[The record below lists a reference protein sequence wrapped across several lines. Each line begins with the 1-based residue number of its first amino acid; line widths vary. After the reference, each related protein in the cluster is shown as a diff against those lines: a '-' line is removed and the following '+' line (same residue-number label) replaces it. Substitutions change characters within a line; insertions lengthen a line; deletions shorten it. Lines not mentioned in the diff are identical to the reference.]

1 MPASFPARRLTGHSG
16 DGESQGLDMDTVLV
30 TGGAGYIG
38 SHAVLALRAAG
49 RAAVVLDDLST
60 GDRKLVPADV
70 PLIVGDIADGEQTAS
85 LLHDYHI
92 GTVMHFAGSII
103 VPESVADPLKYY
115 RNNTAASRSLIETC
129 IKAGVGHFI
138 FSSTAAIYGNPPTR
152 IVTEQTPTAP
162 VSPYGWSK
170 LMTEQMLADVAAAHP
185 AFRYIALRYFNVA
198 GADPDG
204 RAGQVTPNATH
215 LIKLACETALGRRE
229 ALNIFGSDYP
239 TPDGTCIRDYIHV
252 SDLADAHICALDHL
266 EKGGDSLVLNCG
278 YGRGYSVRQ
287 VAEAVDRAAGKP
299 LRKLEAPRRAG
310 DPIELV
316 ADSTRL
322 RDLLGWHPRLDD
334 LDLIVRHALEWEERK
349 GVPVQ
354 IPACFRALAI

>member
-1 MPASFPARRLTGHSG
+1 
-16 DGESQGLDMDTVLV
+16 MDTVLV

-49 RAAVVLDDLST
+49 RSVVVLDDLST
-60 GDRKLVPADV
+60 GDRNLIPADV
-70 PLIVGDIADGEQTAS
+70 PLIVGDVADGAQTAI
-85 LLHDYHI
+85 LLRDHHI

-129 IKAGVGHFI
+129 IKAGVGRFI
-138 FSSTAAIYGNPPTR
+138 FSSTAAVYGNPPTR
-152 IVTEQTPTAP
+152 MVTEQTPVAP
-162 VSPYGWSK
+162 VSPYGSSK
-170 LMTEQMLADVAAAHP
+170 LMTEQMLADVAAAYP

-198 GADPDG
+198 GADPAG

-252 SDLADAHICALDHL
+252 SDLADAHVCALNHL
-266 EKGGDSLVLNCG
+266 EQGGDSLVLNCG

-287 VAEAVDRAAGKP
+287 VADAVDRVLGQP
-299 LRKLEAPRRAG
+299 LPKVEAPRRAG
-310 DPIELV
+310 DPVELV

-322 RDLLGWHPRLDD
+322 RTLLGWHPRVND
-334 LDLIVRHALEWEERK
+334 LDLIVRHALVWEEQRN
-349 GVPVQ
+349 
-354 IPACFRALAI
+354 ALR

>member
-1 MPASFPARRLTGHSG
+1 
-16 DGESQGLDMDTVLV
+16 MDTVLV

-49 RAAVVLDDLST
+49 RAVVVLDDLST
-60 GDRKLVPADV
+60 GDRNLIPADV
-70 PLIVGDIADGEQTAS
+70 PMIVGDVADTDRTGA
-85 LLHDYHI
+85 LLRDHRI

-129 IKAGVGHFI
+129 IKTGVGRFI
-138 FSSTAAIYGNPPTR
+138 FSSTAAVYGNPPTR
-152 IVTEQTPTAP
+152 MVTEQTPVAP

-170 LMTEQMLADVAAAHP
+170 LMTEQMLADVAAAHQ

-198 GADPDG
+198 GADPQG

-215 LIKLACETALGRRE
+215 LIKLACETALGRRKV
-229 ALNIFGSDYP
+229 LNIFGSDYP

-252 SDLADAHICALDHL
+252 SDLADAHVCALNHL
-266 EKGGDSLVLNCG
+266 EKGGNSLVLNCG

-287 VAEAVDRAAGKP
+287 VAEAVDRAAGRP
-299 LRKLEAPRRAG
+299 LPKVEAPRRIG
-310 DPIELV
+310 DPVELV

-322 RDLLGWHPRLDD
+322 RDLLGWRPRVDD
-334 LDLIVRHALEWEERK
+334 LDLIVSHALAWER
-349 GVPVQ
+349 
-354 IPACFRALAI
+354 R